1 MYPILTM
8 KTLLQIF
15 RHVLEDE
22 DNRLLMASSPVV
34 FLHLACLGLFF
45 TGFSWVA
52 VAVLVLTFS
61 ARVFALTSG
70 FHRYFSHRS
79 FKTSRA
85 FQFILAWVGTSSA
98 QLGPMWWAAN
108 HRHHHHYSDEEED
121 VHSPVTRSAFWSH
134 IGWVLCRAHRS
145 IKYER
150 IRDLC
155 KFPELHFI
163 DRFHVLPVLSLIGAL
178 YALGAF
184 LNAYF
189 PSLGTNGLQLVM
201 WGFLLSTV
209 LVYHVTFCVNSV
221 THIVGSKRFET
232 NDESRNNLLV
242 ALLTFGEGW
251 HNNHHRY
258 PLSARQGMYWWEL
271 DFTYYMLYALER
283 LGVVWDL
290 KVFPKTIYEEAATN
304 RSSTL

>member
-1 MYPILTM
+1 MNA
-8 KTLLQIF
+8 LLKIF
-15 RHVLEDE
+15 RHALNDE
-22 DNRLLMASSPVV
+22 DNRLLMASSPVI
-34 FLHLACLGLFF
+34 FLHIACIGLFF

-52 VAVLVLTFS
+52 VVTLLLTFS
-61 ARVFALTSG
+61 FRVFALTAG

-85 FQFILAWVGTSSA
+85 FQFVLAWVGTSSA

-108 HRHHHHYSDEEED
+108 HRHHHQYSDQDED
-121 VHSPVTRSAFWSH
+121 VHSPVAQSAFWSH

-163 DRFHVLPVLSLIGAL
+163 DRFHVLPVLSLMCAL
-178 YALGAF
+178 YITGAT
-184 LNAYF
+184 LNFFF
-189 PSLGTNGLQLVM
+189 PGLGTSGIQLLM
-201 WGFLLSTV
+201 WGFFLSTV

-221 THIVGSKRFET
+221 THIVGTKRFATE
-232 NDESRNNLLV
+232 DESRNNFWV

-258 PLSARQGMYWWEL
+258 AVCARQGFRWWEL
-271 DFTYYMLYALER
+271 DVSYLILRTLQFFR
-283 LGVVWDL
+283 IVWDIREPPRSIL
-290 KVFPKTIYEEAATN
+290 GEKSKAA
-304 RSSTL
+304 